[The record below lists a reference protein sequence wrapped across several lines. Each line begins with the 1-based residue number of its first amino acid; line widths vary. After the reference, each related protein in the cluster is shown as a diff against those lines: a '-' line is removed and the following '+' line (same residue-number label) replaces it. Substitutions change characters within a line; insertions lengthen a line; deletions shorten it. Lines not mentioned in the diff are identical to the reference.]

1 MTQIYFMMVAMHI
14 GLLTGLTLA
23 IKSSFKLTALIFVG
37 SLVWPILLCGFFY
50 LKWCGRKGA
59 RP

>member
-1 MTQIYFMMVAMHI
+1 MTQVYFMMVAMHI

-37 SLVWPILLCGFFY
+37 SLLWPALLVGFFY
-50 LKWCGRKGA
+50 LKWCGHKGA
-59 RP
+59 RS

>member
-1 MTQIYFMMVAMHI
+1 MTQIYFMMACMHI

-37 SLVWPILLCGFFY
+37 SLVWPILLGGFFY

-59 RP
+59 RS